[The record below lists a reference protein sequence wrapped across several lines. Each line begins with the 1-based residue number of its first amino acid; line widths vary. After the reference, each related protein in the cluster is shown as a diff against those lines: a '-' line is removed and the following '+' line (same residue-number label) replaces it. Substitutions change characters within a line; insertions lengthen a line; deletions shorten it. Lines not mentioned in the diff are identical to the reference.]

1 MLNQN
6 ELKKLG
12 IKVKQKEE
20 NPLLSTLKRH
30 YPHIL
35 QDGKISLKS
44 LKESLAKALNLQDA
58 NELENMQNL
67 GGYEL
72 NFTGKG
78 LANAL
83 YNSECEKE
91 LKLDEIFELNALNC
105 HDFAPSLQG
114 EAEISSTQSIDKDS
128 KAEFSSIQR
137 VQDFGDKNGALQGE
151 AEIAKSQSGSIL
163 DEKSGLRRSER
174 GNKTNVSIDEAS
186 DKLHDLSPKDNAFKV
201 NNMIIKGDNLDALK
215 ILKSAYSGKIKI
227 IYIDPPYN
235 TGSDNF
241 IYPDNFRDDYKAILR
256 EVGLIEINENGQEVE
271 SENLKFFKNITAS
284 RTHSGWLCFML
295 PRLKLARDLLKD
307 DGVIFISIDDNE
319 QANLKLLCD
328 EIFGEDNFVSCL
340 IWHSKNKPSG
350 NTTENKTIDTRT
362 EYILCFAKNNFL
374 ANKYEN
380 TKEELQEKGYVL
392 KDEYFE
398 ERGYYKLTPLMH
410 SCSASSFNYIES
422 LDYEIQAPDGTM
434 FKNHQN
440 IKKPKSYSY
449 TWGKKLFDFGNA
461 NGFIEFQKTSE
472 GFWCAYRKMYEY
484 CAIDNKKLEIIYRK
498 SGNAYNNLITGIYS
512 DIGANEI
519 RNLMNGEKIFTYA
532 KPVNLIK
539 HLLKISTNAN
549 VANKQPDIILDFFAG
564 SGTTAQAVM
573 ELNSEDKGNREFIL
587 VQTPEPIDEKKSKTA
602 FDFAKFELKSER
614 PAISDITIERVKRA
628 AKKIYEKMK
637 INDEKDSKAEVS
649 LGDFVGCEAG
659 SKGVCLSQ
667 MTEADSQ
674 NSRKSVKET
683 TPNFNFK
690 VFSLK
695 DKAKIITSDKNS
707 LKIEDKSDLSPFDK
721 ALNLIL
727 QSGNSLNKNIK
738 TIIEN
743 KLYECE
749 NAYFVAHLD
758 KEVGDFLQDKT
769 NEIYLNGFEIDD
781 LEGFLNLSSS
791 LKENITVIF

>member
-78 LANAL
+78 LANTL

-105 HDFAPSLQG
+105 HDFAPSSQG

-215 ILKSAYSGKIKI
+215 ILKSAYSGKIKM

-328 EIFGEDNFVSCL
+328 EIFGEDNFVSNI
-340 IWHSKNKPSG
+340 IWNSINSVLKQSNFIRKEH
-350 NTTENKTIDTRT
+350 
-362 EYILCFAKNNFL
+362 EYILCYAKNKDNLIF
-374 ANKYEN
+374 NKLEN
-380 TKEELQEKGYVL
+380 TMEFQNIDNDPKG
-392 KDEYFE
+392 EWF
-398 ERGYYKLTPLMH
+398 
-410 SCSASSFNYIES
+410 SSNAAFPNQNSNKNKFAIT
-422 LDYEIQAPDGTM
+422 LPDGTQCVRNWKFTYDEFASGKVNLY
-434 FKNHQN
+434 FKGGNVPRLK
-440 IKKPKSYSY
+440 IYKSEYNLNTRIESSIFKELGSI
-449 TWGKKLFDFGNA
+449 TTAKSEIGKILGNDDLFD
-461 NGFIEFQKTSE
+461 TP
-472 GFWCAYRKMYEY
+472 
-484 CAIDNKKLEIIYRK
+484 
-498 SGNAYNNLITGIYS
+498 
-512 DIGANEI
+512 
-519 RNLMNGEKIFTYA
+519 
-532 KPVNLIK
+532 KPTKLIK
-539 HLLKISTNAN
+539 HLLKISSSAN
-549 VANKQPDIILDFFAG
+549 QNEQPDIILDFFAG

-602 FDFAKFELKSER
+602 FDFAKFELKSVS

-695 DKAKIITSDKNS
+695 DKAKIIVSDKNS